1 MSHLTISTFLIAEV
15 EVEMAAKTQTATGF
29 GKRASNWVMA
39 HYYILRQ
46 AMKSEIK
53 IELRA
58 ELRSKTSTK

>member
-1 MSHLTISTFLIAEV
+1 
-15 EVEMAAKTQTATGF
+15 MAAKTQTATGF

-53 IELRA
+53 IELRV